1 MLFFRRK
8 KSAYPVAASRS
19 GRPGADLTSGDAS
32 GQSEIAPFIRIEF
45 DMMRK
50 GHIVERRGRRVRQ
63 FLVSVDGATR
73 LVTSG
78 DVVDRATYEA
88 LVAAGCVVPPESA
101 REPRDACVIS
111 EKLPAH

>member
-8 KSAYPVAASRS
+8 KNAYPAVASRS
-19 GRPGADLTSGDAS
+19 GRPGADLTTADAS
-32 GQSEIAPFIRIEF
+32 GRGESAPFIRIEF

-50 GHIVERRGRRVRQ
+50 GHIVHRRGRKVRQ
-63 FLVSVDGATR
+63 YLVSVDGSTR

-88 LVAAGCVVPPESA
+88 LVAAGCVVPEASSRGPASTSESPPE
-101 REPRDACVIS
+101 V
-111 EKLPAH
+111 

>member
-8 KSAYPVAASRS
+8 KSAYPAAAGRS
-19 GRPGADLTSGDAS
+19 GRPGADLTTADVSGR
-32 GQSEIAPFIRIEF
+32 GEGAPFIRIEF

-50 GHIVERRGRRVRQ
+50 GHIVQRRGRKVRQ
-63 FLVSVDGATR
+63 YLVSVDGSTR

-88 LVAAGCVVPPESA
+88 LVAAGCVVPPAPSRASGGSSDPVAET
-101 REPRDACVIS
+101 
-111 EKLPAH
+111 

>member
-1 MLFFRRK
+1 VWFFRRK
-8 KSAYPVAASRS
+8 KNAYPAVASRS
-19 GRPGADLTSGDAS
+19 GRPGADLTTTDAAAR
-32 GQSEIAPFIRIEF
+32 GEGAPFIRIEF

-50 GHIVERRGRRVRQ
+50 GHIVVRRGRKVRQ
-63 FLVSVDGATR
+63 YLVSVDGSTR

-101 REPRDACVIS
+101 RESRGTSGTQEQPPEV
-111 EKLPAH
+111 